1 MSLST
6 LNTELDIFLLIFHIP
21 IAVKSFRTITTGLYF
36 CSVQKES
43 IVEENLKTIKCRNIY
58 DLINVK
64 QQTIKPTNIPI
75 TIFKFYDKM
84 IEIMFSAVDS
94 LSSINSFFNI
104 WSCNKHIKRVC
115 IYL

>member
-6 LNTELDIFLLIFHIP
+6 FNTELDIFLLIFHIP
-21 IAVKSFRTITTGLYF
+21 IAVKSFKTITTGLYF

-43 IVEENLKTIKCRNIY
+43 IVKENLKTIKCRNVH

-75 TIFKFYDKM
+75 C
-84 IEIMFSAVDS
+84 AVDS
-94 LSSINSFFNI
+94 LSSINIIFNI

-115 IYL
+115 IY

>member
-1 MSLST
+1 MSFST
-6 LNTELDIFLLIFHIP
+6 FNIELDIFLLIFHIP
-21 IAVKSFRTITTGLYF
+21 IAVKSFKMITTGLYV

-43 IVEENLKTIKCRNIY
+43 IVKENLKTIKCRNIY

-64 QQTIKPTNIPI
+64 QQTIKPTNIHI
-75 TIFKFYDKM
+75 TILKFYDKM

-94 LSSINSFFNI
+94 LSSINSIFNI

-115 IYL
+115 IY

>member
-6 LNTELDIFLLIFHIP
+6 FNTELGIFLLIFHIP
-21 IAVKSFRTITTGLYF
+21 IAVKSFKMITTGLYF

-43 IVEENLKTIKCRNIY
+43 IVKENLKTIKCLNIY

-64 QQTIKPTNIPI
+64 QQTLKL
-75 TIFKFYDKM
+75 KFYDKM

-94 LSSINSFFNI
+94 LSSINSIFSI

-115 IYL
+115 IY

>member
-21 IAVKSFRTITTGLYF
+21 IAVKLFRTITTGLYF
-36 CSVQKES
+36 YSVQKES
-43 IVEENLKTIKCRNIY
+43 IVEENLKTIECRNIY

-64 QQTIKPTNIPI
+64 QQTIKPNNYSHKAI

-84 IEIMFSAVDS
+84 IEIMFSVVDS
-94 LSSINSFFNI
+94 LSS
-104 WSCNKHIKRVC
+104 K
-115 IYL
+115 L

>member
-36 CSVQKES
+36 YSIQKES
-43 IVEENLKTIKCRNIY
+43 IVEEDLKTIKCRNIY

-64 QQTIKPTNIPI
+64 QQTTKPTNIPI

-94 LSSINSFFNI
+94 LSSRNSFLNI
-104 WSCNKHIKRVC
+104 WSCNKQLKRVC
-115 IYL
+115 IY

>member
-21 IAVKSFRTITTGLYF
+21 IAVKSFRTITTGLFF

-58 DLINVK
+58 DLINVEQSN
-64 QQTIKPTNIPI
+64 QQ
-75 TIFKFYDKM
+75 IFP
-84 IEIMFSAVDS
+84 
-94 LSSINSFFNI
+94 
-104 WSCNKHIKRVC
+104 
-115 IYL
+115 